1 MSDANTIKLLES
13 AVRRREPLKLVT
25 DAFRLVNGG
34 GDGLEGLVIEQ
45 YGRHFSAQVFDKR
58 WLAEK
63 ELLTGFLRDQLN
75 AGYFIVKDRTGPV
88 SSSPE
93 DFKKQ
98 IWLKGGSSVTV
109 VRENGLNFSVDL
121 DDTLNSGL
129 FLDMRGNREIV
140 AGSAK
145 GRRVLNCFAYT
156 CSFGVY
162 CRARGALGVVNVD
175 VSKKNL
181 ERGRLNYRLNGL
193 EPARNELI
201 RADAFEYLKR
211 AQEKRNSFG
220 LIILDPPSFSR
231 YEGRVFS
238 VKKDM
243 PGLVALAIKALE
255 PGGDLFVSTNFSGMN
270 SDGLLAMVKAG
281 AGKRKI
287 RRRDSLGQ
295 DIDFTAS
302 GSMPQSCLAA
312 LLVSL

>member
-1 MSDANTIKLLES
+1 MSDNNTIKMLGLAIS
-13 AVRRREPLKLVT
+13 RRGPLKRITDAVRLV
-25 DAFRLVNGG
+25 DGA
-34 GDGLEGLVIEQ
+34 GDGLEGLVLEQ
-45 YGRHFSAQVFDKR
+45 YGRHFSAQVFDER
-58 WLAEK
+58 WLAK
-63 ELLTGFLRDQLN
+63 KDLLTDFLKGRLG
-75 AGYFIVKDRTGPV
+75 AEYFIVKDRTGSA

-98 IWLKGGSSVTV
+98 VWLKGGSSVTV

-140 AGSAK
+140 SGSAK

-162 CRARGALGVVNVD
+162 CRARGALELVNVD
-175 VSKKNL
+175 VSKKYL
-181 ERGRLNYRLNGL
+181 ERGRLNYRLNNL
-193 EPARNELI
+193 EPARNEMI
-201 RADAFEYLKR
+201 RADAFEYLER
-211 AQEKRNSFG
+211 APEKGNSFG

-231 YEGRVFS
+231 YKGRVFS

-243 PGLVALAIKALE
+243 PELVALAIKALQ
-255 PGGDLFVSTNFSGMN
+255 PGGDLFVSTNFSGMS
-270 SDGLLAMVKAG
+270 SDVLLAMVEGA

-295 DIDFTAS
+295 DMDFTAS
-302 GSMPQSCLAA
+302 GSIPRSCLAT
-312 LLVSL
+312 LLVRL

>member
-1 MSDANTIKLLES
+1 MSDNNTIKMLGSAISRRGPLKRITD
-13 AVRRREPLKLVT
+13 AVRLV
-25 DAFRLVNGG
+25 DGA
-34 GDGLEGLVIEQ
+34 GDGLEGLVLEQ
-45 YGRHFSAQVFDKR
+45 YGRHFSAQVFDER
-58 WLAEK
+58 WLAK
-63 ELLTGFLRDQLN
+63 KDLLTDFLKGSLG
-75 AGYFIVKDRTGPV
+75 AEYFIVKDRTGSA

-98 IWLKGGSSVTV
+98 VWLKGGSSVTV

-140 AGSAK
+140 SGSAK

-162 CRARGALGVVNVD
+162 CRARGALELVNVD
-175 VSKKNL
+175 VSKKYL
-181 ERGRLNYRLNGL
+181 ERGRLNYRLNNL
-193 EPARNELI
+193 EPARNEMI
-201 RADAFEYLKR
+201 RADVFEYLER
-211 AQEKRNSFG
+211 APEKGNSFG

-231 YEGRVFS
+231 YKGRAFS

-243 PGLVALAIKALE
+243 PELVALAIKALE
-255 PGGDLFVSTNFSGMN
+255 PGGDLFVSTNFSGMS
-270 SDGLLAMVKAG
+270 SDGLLAMVEGA

-295 DIDFTAS
+295 DMDFTAS
-302 GSMPQSCLAA
+302 GSIPRSCLAT
-312 LLVSL
+312 LLVRL